1 MKWYSTQKLVIFR
14 SSLSRDIGPKRQIVT
29 EMPSNMFYSDQD
41 LCSKEGVCNFV
52 YM

>member
-29 EMPSNMFYSDQD
+29 EMPSKSYHVQVHVLLRSR
-41 LCSKEGVCNFV
+41 FV
-52 YM
+52 Q